1 MKSQENILLDLERLR
16 YKHSGIARVFINLT
30 EGLRLLQIT
39 EQITLYGPTTIEHTG
54 DYSHLKWTKFQKFNP
69 FFARSFDLVHVSH
82 QLSSYFHYK
91 PKKQK
96 KIVTLHDLNFLHE
109 DFGSGRM
116 RRNIRR
122 VQQNVQNADVVVCI
136 SEFVKQDYLKNQH
149 LFNIK
154 KQQQIRVI
162 YNGLQFPDGS
172 KQYDLGKYNY
182 LKNKRYFLN
191 IGVLFPKKNQL
202 SLLNVLSLIE
212 EDLVFIV
219 SGSKK
224 EYEKELLKFIIDHQ
238 LETRVH
244 ILRNISDDEK
254 YALIQN
260 CEAML
265 HPSLAEGFGI
275 PPIEAMYFGKPVF
288 LSQLTSLPEIGGP
301 DAFYFRTFDAA
312 EMAGTIKNGMQT
324 YRSDKNYAEKLRNWA
339 LQFDYREM
347 ASNYLALY
355 REILKGK

>member
-1 MKSQENILLDLERLR
+1 MKNKILIDAERTR
-16 YKHSGIARVFINLT
+16 YLSGISVVCRNLLH
-30 EGLRLLQIT
+30 GLAELQPGAVPWSIYASP
-39 EQITLYGPTTIEHTG
+39 QSFPNA
-54 DYSHLKWTKFQKFNP
+54 DYRFKNWRPWHRFVHPGL
-69 FFARSFDLVHVSH
+69 RSFDLIHIFH
-82 QLSSYFHYK
+82 QANNYFPSNLSA
-91 PKKQK
+91 K

-109 DFGSGRM
+109 NISGSKLKRSIHGVKR
-116 RRNIRR
+116 
-122 VQQNVQNADVVVCI
+122 NVQNADVVVCI

-149 LFNIK
+149 LFNVK

-275 PPIEAMYFGKPVF
+275 PPIEAMYFGRPVF

-301 DAFYFRTFDAA
+301 HAFYFKMFDAE
-312 EMAGTIKNGMQT
+312 EMAGTIKNGMRA

-355 REILKGK
+355 QEILKGT